1 MIRDKQLDNYRALVM
16 IHMVCVI
23 HVIYWLGIF
32 FPMQSFTLFAM
43 SSVFFQIKVITMIRY
58 AISIFTFFLLTY
70 NCFLLMRYSCWSYF
84 YT

>member
-43 SSVFFQIKVITMIRY
+43 SSVLLIIQVSQVPNLPFLIDRFQ
-58 AISIFTFFLLTY
+58 
-70 NCFLLMRYSCWSYF
+70 
-84 YT
+84 

>member
-43 SSVFFQIKVITMIRY
+43 SSVLFNNN
-58 AISIFTFFLLTY
+58 SIFCL
-70 NCFLLMRYSCWSYF
+70 
-84 YT
+84 

>member
-43 SSVFFQIKVITMIRY
+43 SSVLLIIIVFFVCKVFY
-58 AISIFTFFLLTY
+58 FQKCPSLIF
-70 NCFLLMRYSCWSYF
+70 
-84 YT
+84 